1 LPLRAP
7 LAGIVVRRDLVYG
20 DTVDTTRI
28 LFEIADP
35 QRMWV
40 LMDVPQSSSSRIALG
55 ARMLL
60 RPDHARGEP
69 VAGHVDW
76 VSTAVDDV
84 TRTLQVRAMVD
95 NVDGVLRANTF
106 GKAQIVIRPTTKVI
120 AVPSAAVQ
128 WEGCCHVV
136 FVRLADTVF
145 QTRKVRIGTRDAA
158 YTEVLV
164 GLLPGEV
171 VVTAASHVL
180 LAEILKSNLGA
191 GCCGD
196 K

>member
-1 LPLRAP
+1 
-7 LAGIVVRRDLVYG
+7 
-20 DTVDTTRI
+20 
-28 LFEIADP
+28 
-35 QRMWV
+35 
-40 LMDVPQSSSSRIALG
+40 
-55 ARMLL
+55 MLL

-69 VAGHVDW
+69 VAGQVDW
-76 VSTAVDDV
+76 ISTAVDDV
-84 TRTLQVRAMVD
+84 TRTLQARAMVD
-95 NVDGVLRANTF
+95 NADGVLRANTF

-158 YTEVLV
+158 FTEVLV